1 MLHMNESD
9 ARLKVLEKITAVLV
23 DLMSEDEQAT
33 EEDLELAEAI
43 TDEIAES
50 LDLDVVS
57 ISDGQVTLT
66 VKLD

>member
-1 MLHMNESD
+1 MLPMNESD
-9 ARLKVLEKITAVLV
+9 ARLKVLEKITAVLA
-23 DLMSEDEQAT
+23 DLMSEDEQVT

-57 ISDGQVTLT
+57 ISDSQVTLT